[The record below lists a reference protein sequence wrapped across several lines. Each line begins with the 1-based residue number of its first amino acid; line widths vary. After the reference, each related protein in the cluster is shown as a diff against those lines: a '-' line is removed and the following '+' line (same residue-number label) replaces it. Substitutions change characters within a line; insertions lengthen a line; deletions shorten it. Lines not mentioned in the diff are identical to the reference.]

1 MIDRLKTSLKVLTA
15 GVGLVGLGV
24 AAAPTAL
31 ADEDMSR
38 DRGPDVVEDSG
49 DPEAASG
56 GDERI
61 WFPRIFAAGDSDDG
75 SDGRFRFRNIVPS
88 DSDDGS
94 DERSDQRRLG
104 WLN

>member
-1 MIDRLKTSLKVLTA
+1 MTLGIRGFADSNAVGDTNQRQLPPRRGERDYSFAAVRVTPPMLFTS
-15 GVGLVGLGV
+15 VG
-24 AAAPTAL
+24 P
-31 ADEDMSR
+31 SR
-38 DRGPDVVEDSG
+38 P
-49 DPEAASG
+49 
-56 GDERI
+56 DER
-61 WFPRIFAAGDSDDG
+61 FPRLFAAGDSDDG